1 MKQHKTGFTL
11 VELIIFIVVLSIA
24 VSAIFSAFS
33 VALQQSFTA
42 NYQTT
47 VIELAQGRMELILG
61 QKRLKGFAGFTDP
74 CPGAP
79 ACTLPAALSTYSVST
94 SISATT
100 IGSDNNYA
108 IIRVTATG
116 PSNSKANVQ
125 TLVAGY

>member
-1 MKQHKTGFTL
+1 MKQEKTGFSL
-11 VELIIFIVVLSIA
+11 IELIIFIVVLSIA

-33 VALQQSFTA
+33 VALQKSPTA

-61 QKRLKGFAGFTDP
+61 QKRLKGFVSFTDP
-74 CPGAP
+74 CPGAS
-79 ACTLPAALSTYSVST
+79 ACTLPAALSAYSISA

-100 IGSDNNYA
+100 IGGDSNYE
-108 IIRVTATG
+108 IISVTATG